1 MNNQSIES
9 NDGVKLEE
17 RVLLIRRIS
26 KKTTGGNYVTFSAL
40 VIVGDN
46 NGSVGVGMGRSKEI
60 PPAIKKAISY
70 AKKHMIKVPIYKS
83 TIPHKVVTKYKAAKV
98 LLKPAPEGS
107 GLRVGN
113 VARAVLELAG
123 IKNAS
128 GKILRSKNKIVNT
141 YAILKALQELKPIVV
156 TENKK

>member
-1 MNNQSIES
+1 MDNQNIES
-9 NDGVKLEE
+9 NETIKLEE

-83 TIPHKVVTKYKAAKV
+83 TIPHQIITKYKAAKV

-141 YAILKALQELKPIVV
+141 YAILKALQELKPIIV
-156 TENKK
+156 TKDKK

>member
-1 MNNQSIES
+1 MDNQNIES
-9 NDGVKLEE
+9 NGTIKLEE

-70 AKKHMIKVPIYKS
+70 ARKHMIKVPIYKS
-83 TIPHKVVTKYKAAKV
+83 TIPHQIITKYKAAKV

-141 YAILKALQELKPIVV
+141 YAILKALQELKPIIV
-156 TENKK
+156 TKDKK